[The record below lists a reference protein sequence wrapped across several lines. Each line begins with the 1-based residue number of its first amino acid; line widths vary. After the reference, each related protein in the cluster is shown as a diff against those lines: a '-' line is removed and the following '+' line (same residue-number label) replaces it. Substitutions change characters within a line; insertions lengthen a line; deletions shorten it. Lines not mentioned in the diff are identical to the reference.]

1 MGDDATRGH
10 GARQNALAMAKASQ
24 KVACHGTF
32 LDAWRRR
39 AAISS
44 VSFGDVSAGF
54 LPGESLCWR
63 RSQASAPAAFA
74 AAARPLKTN
83 EKKNESHTRSRD
95 FFGAG
100 GELLPAKPVAAQ
112 NPVGGAIVGG
122 AVGGIIGGALGRGPG
137 AVAGAVIG
145 ATAGAAIA
153 AEAQR
158 RNNGYYWWHDGCY
171 YRYPDGSWLQVAP
184 GYC

>member
-1 MGDDATRGH
+1 MRATL
-10 GARQNALAMAKASQ
+10 GAGIFLALA
-24 KVACHGTF
+24 T
-32 LDAWRRR
+32 L
-39 AAISS
+39 AA
-44 VSFGDVSAGF
+44 
-54 LPGESLCWR
+54 LL
-63 RSQASAPAAFA
+63 QA
-74 AAARPLKTN
+74 
-83 EKKNESHTRSRD
+83 E
-95 FFGAG
+95 
-100 GELLPAKPVAAQ
+100 PVAAQ

-145 ATAGAAIA
+145 ATAGATIA

-158 RNNGYYWWHDGCY
+158 RNNGYYWWHGGCY